1 MLQFKMRPPGASR
14 HAPFGKARAFTL
26 IELLV
31 VIAVIG
37 VIVALLLP
45 AVQAAREAAR
55 RMTCSNQLKQIGIA
69 LHTYHDAY
77 KAFPVARN
85 PYPLVHSALSRL
97 LPYCE
102 QADLQNLINYSVPL
116 ADPKNLAAA
125 QVPISLFICPTDGLE
140 RVPGMPEAGSNYVA
154 NNGTGTVG
162 YGLIASGDGVFV
174 QTNLGFRDILDGT
187 SCTAA
192 FSESL
197 LGRGLTSS
205 SPTPSD
211 PRREVLEVPGG
222 NDPTPADCAAGA
234 GVWSGRR
241 GGKWIDGHYGNTLY
255 NHFYVPNPR
264 EWDCGNGSHNKGL
277 STARSLHPG
286 GVNLLL
292 CDGSVK
298 QIASTVSL
306 TTWRSLGSRA
316 GQEVLSNF

>member
-1 MLQFKMRPPGASR
+1 M
-14 HAPFGKARAFTL
+14 ARGFTL

-55 RMTCSNQLKQIGIA
+55 RMTCTNHLKQIGIA
-69 LHTYHDAY
+69 LHTYHDSN
-77 KAFPVARN
+77 KMFPVARN
-85 PYPLVHSALSRL
+85 PYPLVHSSLSRL
-97 LPYCE
+97 LPYFE
-102 QADLQNLINYSVPL
+102 QSDLQNLIDYSQPL
-116 ADPKNLAAA
+116 SNAKNVAAA
-125 QVPISLFICPTDGLE
+125 QVFIPLLVCPSDGLG

-162 YGLIASGDGVFV
+162 FGLIASGDGVFT
-174 QTNLGFRDILDGT
+174 QSYMGFKDILDGT
-187 SCTAA
+187 STTAA

-205 SPTPSD
+205 GATPAD

-222 NDPTPADCAAGA
+222 NDPTPADCQAGA
-234 GVWSGRR
+234 GVWSGKR
-241 GGKWIDGHYGNTLY
+241 GAKWIDGHYGNTLY
-255 NHFYVPNPR
+255 NHYYVPNPR

-277 STARSLHPG
+277 STARSVHPG

-298 QIASTVSL
+298 QVANTVSL
-306 TTWRSLGSRA
+306 VVWRSLGTRS
-316 GQEVLSNF
+316 GQEVVTGF